1 MPPSIQ
7 RDRLTWL
14 LYLVLAYF
22 TYMQVLIGPITP
34 FIREEL
40 KLTYTTASLHFTALA
55 LGMILSGLSGDRLSA
70 RLGRYRLLWLGT
82 GGMALGAAL
91 LAWGDRVE
99 ITIFSTFVMGLMG
112 TWGLVMFQ
120 AISADYQREFH
131 AVAMAEAFLMAGI
144 GLAAP
149 PLLVGLF
156 EESGIGWR
164 GAVAVGVGLWLLML
178 IVFHKDSIPT
188 GQASRVHANHA
199 GRALP
204 LIFWLYWLLIFL
216 GVAIEWSLIAW
227 GADFLQ
233 NHLDI
238 GKVLA
243 TTLMSLFL
251 GMFIVGRWFA
261 ARIVRRV
268 SSGRLVLLAIS
279 CVALGFFP
287 FWLIP
292 VGPVSIIGLMV
303 TGLGASNL
311 VPLGFTL
318 AGGSVSEQ
326 LTDVAS
332 SRVALSGGSAI
343 LIAPLI
349 LGSLADWLGIAS
361 AYSVVIVILAAMFVL
376 MMLVNRITTSAM
388 ISAQRG

>member
-1 MPPSIQ
+1 MLVIFRSETVPAGEASSI
-7 RDRLTWL
+7 
-14 LYLVLAYF
+14 Y
-22 TYMQVLIGPITP
+22 
-34 FIREEL
+34 
-40 KLTYTTASLHFTALA
+40 
-55 LGMILSGLSGDRLSA
+55 
-70 RLGRYRLLWLGT
+70 
-82 GGMALGAAL
+82 
-91 LAWGDRVE
+91 
-99 ITIFSTFVMGLMG
+99 
-112 TWGLVMFQ
+112 
-120 AISADYQREFH
+120 ADATRQ
-131 AVAMAEAFLMAGI
+131 
-144 GLAAP
+144 P
-149 PLLVGLF
+149 
-156 EESGIGWR
+156 
-164 GAVAVGVGLWLLML
+164 
-178 IVFHKDSIPT
+178 
-188 GQASRVHANHA
+188 
-199 GRALP
+199 LP

-238 GKVLA
+238 AKALA

-261 ARIVRRV
+261 ARIVRSV

-318 AGGSVSEQ
+318 AGGSVSEG

-343 LIAPLI
+343 LIVPLI
-349 LGSLADWLGIAS
+349 LGSLADWVGIAS
-361 AYSVVIVILAAMFVL
+361 AYSVVIVILAVMFVL
-376 MMLVNRITTSAM
+376 MMLVNRITTSSM